1 MDQKY
6 QTSLL
11 NSYRKFI
18 VSIKVRIRILR
29 QKMILFLEYYFF
41 ILEYGTLS
49 SGKPNVFLP
58 ENSKPHEV
66 VEMVITN
73 EYLDDCITP
82 TNPHKEEDEELS
94 QIFPQGISNDEKVRT
109 IA

>member
-73 EYLDDCITP
+73 ECLDDCITP
-82 TNPHKEEDEELS
+82 NKP
-94 QIFPQGISNDEKVRT
+94 PQGRRRRIITNLPSGDF
-109 IA
+109 